1 MTLQVG
7 VKALLRNPEG
17 KVLLLL
23 RSAKYETAEGTWDIP
38 GGRID
43 ADAPLRESLDRE
55 IREET
60 KLALSG
66 EPVLVGA
73 QDIFFTNSKGEEMHI
88 VRLTY
93 VGTASGEPVL
103 DGEEHTEYKWVAF
116 SELSGIANLDPYFK
130 KLVSDQV
137 IREDSWN

>member
-7 VKALLRNPEG
+7 VKALLCNPEG

-66 EPVLVGA
+66 EPMLAAA
-73 QDIFFTNSKGEEMHI
+73 QDIFFSKSDGEKMHI

-116 SELSGIANLDPYFK
+116 SELSGISNLDPYLK
-130 KLVSDQV
+130 ELVLKEE
-137 IREDSWN
+137 ITEDSWG